1 VNPRPTTSTVRRL
14 AGATVTFA
22 LISLGACSS
31 DDASEGFVEN
41 LIEQNAGEDIDID
54 IDDGDIRVATSDGT
68 FEMDTDDDGNV
79 EIRSDEGDVLL
90 NTGEDGRTVISSD
103 EGTMVFGG
111 SEIPEN
117 FPSEVP
123 IPGGMTVDNTSSMSD
138 DGGAQT
144 FSLGGT
150 VVGEATAFVETYV
163 SALQAA
169 GFTEQSRTTTSNGSF
184 FTYAGPAWTVNG
196 IVSDDATGAYA
207 QISVF
212 PAGS

>member
-1 VNPRPTTSTVRRL
+1 MNPRHATPTVHRL
-14 AGATVTFA
+14 VGATFTIA
-22 LISLGACSS
+22 LFSLAACSS
-31 DDASEGFVEN
+31 EDASESFVEN
-41 LIEQNAGEDIDID
+41 LIEENAGEDIDID

-90 NTGEDGRTVISSD
+90 NTDEDGRTVISSD
-103 EGTMVFGG
+103 EGSMVFGG
-111 SEIPEN
+111 SEIPED

-123 IPGGMTVDNTSSMSD
+123 IPAGMTVDNTSSMSD
-138 DGGAQT
+138 ADGAQT

-150 VVGEATAFVETYV
+150 VEGDAAAFVEAYV
-163 SALQAA
+163 STLQAA

-184 FTYAGPAWTVNG
+184 FTYSGPAWTVNG
-196 IVSDDATGAYA
+196 IVSDDGTGAYA